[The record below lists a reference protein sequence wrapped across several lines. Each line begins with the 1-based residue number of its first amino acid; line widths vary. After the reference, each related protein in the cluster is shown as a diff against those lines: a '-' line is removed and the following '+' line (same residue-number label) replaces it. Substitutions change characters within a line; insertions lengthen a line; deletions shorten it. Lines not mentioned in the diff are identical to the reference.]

1 MSTEQYDF
9 VPFSLRHG
17 LTQGEK
23 TQQMLSD
30 MSVMIHQRNI
40 IVLVDNKNDQQQQMM
55 SRLQKHKTNGNLP
68 AETTILSDALTSKKI
83 TAQFKKMFR
92 DNQNHQILV
101 LKFNSAQIEKLTDA
115 IILGKE
121 ENLSSTIAFQILVD
135 EGDIATKH
143 ENTIEVV
150 EGQPKVHASFI
161 HLRNKCEQKQISCA
175 IQFISAT
182 PQNVLVNYP
191 VERIDTHRPSANY
204 RGYRDVEF
212 VCLPV
217 SKTVDAVTHLT
228 PGIIQEMHRNGEKG
242 NILICTNR
250 KKADHEKLV
259 RIVKQWNIMTMTYN
273 GDGIVLFVPMQYLSA
288 FQHERDTYRSDI
300 ATMSFSQIDAQTF
313 LSKDAFIGDVYQI
326 INNMGV
332 MVCVTIGKDLMSR
345 GMSFCSVSREDS
357 IPLATT
363 RMIVDVA
370 NTTHCVGLIQMIGR
384 LLGTVCPFYKR
395 VLYCQ
400 QKVYDDYIHA
410 NQDLEENI
418 KKYQRLLQTGQ
429 IQYTNEIGRYTITE
443 RSREEDRTN
452 ANVKTVIIRKQRK
465 TDSESSDSPFSQVS
479 IEKFKKFERMFQ
491 NHTSVLLPLVR
502 YMYESYNSPD
512 DSYVTLDE
520 LSQVH
525 RGSPTALRNNLLRM
539 GKSGSDFWIC
549 NRNNNRFKLRDVVY
563 QYIRN
568 KNLFS

>member
-1 MSTEQYDF
+1 MSTEQVDF
-9 VPFSLRHG
+9 VPFSLRYA

-23 TQQMLSD
+23 TLQMLKD

-68 AETTILSDALTSKKI
+68 PETTILSDALTSKKL
-83 TAQFKKMFR
+83 TTQFRKMFR
-92 DNQNHQILV
+92 DNQSHQILV

-121 ENLSSTIAFQILVD
+121 ENLSSIIAFQLFVD

-182 PQNVLVNYP
+182 PQNILVNYP
-191 VERIDTHRPSANY
+191 VERIITHRLSSNY
-204 RGYRDVEF
+204 RGYRDIKF
-212 VCLPV
+212 VPV
-217 SKTVDAVTHLT
+217 PISKSVDTVTHII
-228 PGIIQEMHRNGEKG
+228 PGIIQQMHRNKEKG

-250 KKADHEKLV
+250 RKVDHEKLV
-259 RIVKQWNIMTMTYN
+259 RIVRQLNIMTMTYN
-273 GDGIVLFVPMQYLSA
+273 GDGIVLFVPVQYVTE
-288 FQHERDTYRSDI
+288 FQRQRETYRSDI
-300 ATMSFSQIDAQTF
+300 GPMSFSQIDPQTF

-326 INNMGV
+326 MNNMGI

-345 GMSFCSVSREDS
+345 GMSFCSVSRSDS
-357 IPLATT
+357 IPFATT

-370 NTTHCVGLIQMIGR
+370 NTTHCVSLIQMIGR
-384 LLGTVCPFYKR
+384 LLGTVCPSYKR
-395 VLYCQ
+395 ILYCQ
-400 QKVYDDYIHA
+400 QNVYDDYINA
-410 NQDLEENI
+410 NQDLEQNI
-418 KKYQRLLQTGQ
+418 EKYKGLLQTGQ
-429 IQYTNEIGRYTITE
+429 IQYTNEIERYTITD

-452 ANVKTVIIRKQRK
+452 ANVKTVIVRKERK
-465 TDSESSDSPFSQVS
+465 TDSESAGSPFSEVS
-479 IEKFKKFERMFQ
+479 IEKFKKFERMFK
-491 NHTSVLLPLVR
+491 NKTSVLLPLVR
-502 YMYESYNSPD
+502 YMYESYNSTD

-525 RGSPTALRNNLLRM
+525 RGSPTVLRNNLLRM
-539 GKSGSDFWIC
+539 GKGGSDFWIC
-549 NRNNNRFKLRDVVY
+549 SRKNNQFQLRDVVY
-563 QYIRN
+563 QYIHN